1 MNVYG
6 FIAEA
11 LFYAYVILIFMGAIL
26 AVRVR
31 LLMHAILGLALC
43 FLGVAGLYYYL
54 SSVFLAMMQILI
66 YVGAICVLMALG
78 VMVGYTPKEMAATH
92 FTGRR
97 RFFASIASLSGFFL
111 VLIPLLC
118 MNFSPMLVADAER
131 VGDFSMRWLGFS
143 LLHDFCLAF
152 ELISVV
158 LLAAIIGAIIL
169 ASDERDMDPCW
180 L

>member
-1 MNVYG
+1 MTFYG

-11 LFYAYVILIFMGAIL
+11 LFYAFSLLVFLGAIL
-26 AVRVR
+26 AVRVKR
-31 LLMHAILGLALC
+31 LMHAIMGLAVC
-43 FLGVAGLYYYL
+43 FCGVAGLYYYL
-54 SSVFLAMMQILI
+54 GSVFLSMMQILI

-78 VMVGYTPKEMAATH
+78 IMVGYTPKEMAAAR

-118 MNFSPMLVADAER
+118 VNFSPMYVTER
-131 VGDFSMRWLGFS
+131 VGDFSMNWLGHT

-169 ASDERDMDPCW
+169 ATDERDMDPCW

>member
-1 MNVYG
+1 MSFYG

-11 LFYAYVILIFMGAIL
+11 LFYAFILLIFMGAIL

-31 LLMHAILGLALC
+31 LLMHAILGLAVC
-43 FLGVAGLYYYL
+43 FSGVAGLYYYL
-54 SSVFLAMMQILI
+54 GSVFLSMMQILI

-78 VMVGYTPKEMAATH
+78 VMVGYTPKEMAATR

-97 RFFASIASLSGFFL
+97 RFFASISCLTAFFL

-118 MNFSPMLVADAER
+118 VNFSPMLVVER
-131 VGDFSMRWLGFS
+131 VGDFSMSWLGYR

-169 ASDERDMDPCW
+169 ATDERDMDPCW